1 MLAKFPAEH
10 VWSSTAEYGT
20 KAFSNFVK
28 YANEQGRA
36 IEIPSPGDTFTLGEA
51 EITVLGPLRDY
62 ENNNENS
69 IVLRVDYGETSFL
82 FTGDMGITAEDRAGR
97 NPARGWTRRSSRSG
111 ITAAPDRRAMSS
123 CARSCRTTPSSP
135 SARTTPYG
143 HPTEAALSRLRDADT
158 QVFRTDLQGVI
169 HAVSDGRSVTFETER
184 SATEAQL
191 NPTIHDAA
199 ETYIGNVNSQIF
211 HVSTCHSC
219 PSEKNAV
226 RFASVWDAMARA
238 TAPIAASTKILPHP
252 RSAALRSCS
261 QGQPLV
267 ARKGPLYQE
276 GAFGLSVFSFIP
288 TTASAIPPA
297 SPAARPRPV
306 PPAPCAAGS
315 PSSRRAPKSQAADAK
330 AISVSPSR

>member
-28 YANEQGRA
+28 YANEQGRT

-82 FTGDMGITAEDRAGR
+82 FTGDMGITAEDELVESGARLDATVLKVGHHGSAGSTGYVFLR
-97 NPARGWTRRSSRSG
+97 EVM
-111 ITAAPDRRAMSS
+111 PDDAVISVGTDNS
-123 CARSCRTTPSSP
+123 
-135 SARTTPYG
+135 YG
-143 HPTEAALSRLRDADT
+143 HPTEAALSRLRDADA

-169 HAVSDGRSVTFETER
+169 HAVSDGRNVTFETER

-226 RFASVWDAMARA
+226 RFASVWDAMAQGYRA
-238 TAPIAASTKILPHP
+238 H
-252 RSAALRSCS
+252 SC
-261 QGQPLV
+261 V
-267 ARKGPLYQE
+267 
-276 GAFGLSVFSFIP
+276 
-288 TTASAIPPA
+288 
-297 SPAARPRPV
+297 
-306 PPAPCAAGS
+306 
-315 PSSRRAPKSQAADAK
+315 D
-330 AISVSPSR
+330 